1 MKKEVL
7 FSLCMTACAAVL
19 VTGCATKQDYTEQTA
34 QQQAIGV
41 NESQEAQMETT
52 VGVEPIVQ
60 PNDPDVTTV
69 DVPAETQKPAEAQ
82 PQPEQPKAEAQPQ
95 PVHPQPVEYVV
106 TSGDSVSALSKRFGV
121 RQPDILAMNPSL
133 RDNPNNLKIGQKVFF
148 PAGTDVTVKAK
159 PRQKPAAEAKPA
171 GTVVYT
177 VKSGDVLGGIA
188 RHHGVKVAAI
198 KQANN
203 LTSDTIWVGQKL
215 TIPGAKKGPKVT
227 EKKAEPKKTETK
239 KAEPKKTETKKTEP
253 KKTTE
258 KKTEEAKPVVDPVP
272 PMLPADL
279 EPVPYEMGGVDMPP
293 EVVGGEA
300 LPPPPAVQVPAA
312 PSYSTYVV
320 GESEDLVTVSLKLG
334 VPLAELRAANGLEGS
349 SSNAVP
355 PGTTLRI
362 PTAR

>member
-52 VGVEPIVQ
+52 VGIEPTVQ
-60 PNDPDVTTV
+60 MNEPVVTTEE
-69 DVPAETQKPAEAQ
+69 VPIEMQPQTSSPAT
-82 PQPEQPKAEAQPQ
+82 QPEQPKGEAQPQ
-95 PVHPQPVEYVV
+95 PVHPKPVEYVV
-106 TSGDSVSALSKRFGV
+106 TSGDSVSALAKRFGV

-133 RDNPNNLKIGQKVFF
+133 RNNPNNLKIGQKLFF
-148 PAGTDVTVKAK
+148 PAGTDVTVKPK
-159 PRQKPAAEAKPA
+159 PRQKPAAEAKSA
-171 GTVVYT
+171 GAVVYT

-215 TIPGAKKGPKVT
+215 TIPGAKKGAKSTDKKTDSKKATAKPTESKKAPEKKST
-227 EKKAEPKKTETK
+227 EKKPA
-239 KAEPKKTETKKTEP
+239 
-253 KKTTE
+253 E
-258 KKTEEAKPVVDPVP
+258 KKPAEAKPVEPVQP
-272 PMLPADL
+272 ALPAEL
-279 EPVPYEMGGVDMPP
+279 EPVPYEMGGADMPP
-293 EVVGGEA
+293 EVEGGEA
-300 LPPPPAVQVPAA
+300 LPPPPAVEVPAA

-362 PTAR
+362 PTTR